1 MPFAQ
6 LMAVLPLRD
15 VACSL
20 RVPSNSNGLKCNKD
34 ENETVIAHRSDCGL
48 FLFRQKKGVRQW
60 MSNSKLIELSYYD
73 PSAQVRLSAYA
84 DTLVLDHDQN
94 GSIISAIRFGGYPE
108 MVRAMADAIY
118 GGATI
123 EAAQN
128 DTTRMLQ
135 SSLKSYQRQI
145 THDGIYAVATLM
157 AADTVQED
165 DRSGKHEKDEDTNL
179 VDTEQMELQP
189 RRCYIFCPARDQ
201 KRLFE
206 ELDHKT
212 AAPLIPEFQDYVLSS
227 LRQRGDLRQLE
238 VISLRERIDAWV
250 LDLKPQDQNVVEV
263 LEQGLQSGAIQI
275 PGTLPGIPDGFE
287 NVENVTGYLNTFGVT
302 VADRIRNQF
311 MPLFDPAK
319 EPLSDEVLAIND
331 CIMSR
336 VGYSLYDAQLAVA
349 EAVKRQLARKRVAL
363 IIAECGSGKTK
374 IGSTALG
381 ALHGLWADQKRK
393 DGRKSFGIVM
403 CPSHVT
409 QKWVREI
416 GETLPDTYGMVV
428 RTIQDLNRLYAMYE
442 KGDKSVFAVF
452 SKEQARDGYMRYP
465 AVRWNRRRRAFLCPD
480 CDGVI
485 EMEISE
491 GGSRYT
497 VPADQFFF
505 QKEHKK
511 NHTCPHCGTPLWSAV
526 NPDKRIDWVKIG
538 EYGWVYRY
546 GAQAHL
552 HRTKNERV
560 LDQLTEIAKNPDAF
574 YPIRGAHRRFP
585 LSTYIKKKLHG
596 RIDGFLC
603 DELHEYNNNSG
614 QGDAMAELYGASRC
628 FVGMT
633 ATLINGY
640 SSGIFHLLYRIV
652 PGLMLKDGKRY
663 KSPDD
668 FDAEYGVVEN
678 TYEIQDAEYNSN
690 RRTSKRRT
698 KSKQLPGVSPL
709 VFSRFLLEYTAFL
722 SLSDMGKD
730 LPDYEEIPVPLE
742 MPEDVRT
749 AYKEAEHELQKVLR
763 TDRKAAQKILSTYLN
778 LLTVYPDQPYDQAE
792 VVHPINGMP
801 IVTPKNC
808 GDFSR
813 LLPKE
818 ERVLELVRQKAANG
832 ERVLIYTSWTRTDSQ
847 KKLQKL
853 LCSEGYRTEILTPQ
867 IATDKREDWV
877 NKRVK
882 NGLQVLITNPRCV
895 ETGLDLNAF
904 TTIIFYSMGYNLFT
918 LRQASRR
925 SWRINQTAPRVEVYM
940 LYYAD
945 TMQAKA
951 MKLMAS
957 KLAVAG
963 IIEGTFS
970 EEGLAAMSDVKDLT
984 SQMAKELA
992 LGIRDNVE
1000 DIAAAFRK
1008 MAVMNPERKKNIA
1021 AAQLKETAA
1030 EEQKAPAAKDSF
1042 GVRTA
1047 QAQVRQA
1054 LYEGLLAR
1062 TAEEQKKRKSKKAE
1076 VDENQLSIFGF
1087 AA

>member
-1 MPFAQ
+1 MQVKKKPKKTAKAVPEKSRKKKQPSEDQIKKQPFLKRMLFGEEKPDLSELEAGSTTILDILSPTTVDTKSRDYIIVDDVYHAYLYITGYGYTTTVGTCWLAPLVEAGEGINLSFLVKRQPKEKILSKIAQ
-6 LMAVLPLRD
+6 TTMVNRSRMRD
-15 VACSL
+15 VGDTRQDYEELDSAIS
-20 RVPSNSNGLKCNKD
+20 SGLYLKD
-34 ENETVIAHRSDCGL
+34 VMNRQGENFYYMHT
-48 FLFRQKKGVRQW
+48 
-60 MSNSKLIELSYYD
+60 LIEVTASD
-73 PSAQVRLSAYA
+73 PETLEQRVTEVEKLCVSVDMIARRCDYKNEQAFLSALPILA
-84 DTLVLDHDQN
+84 LDPD
-94 GSIISAIRFGGYPE
+94 
-108 MVRAMADAIY
+108 
-118 GGATI
+118 I
-123 EAAQN
+123 ERKARRNALTSGVAAAFPFV
-128 DTTRMLQ
+128 
-135 SSLKSYQRQI
+135 SYELSD
-145 THDGIYAVATLM
+145 HDGIFL
-157 AADTVQED
+157 
-165 DRSGKHEKDEDTNL
+165 GLNL
-179 VDTEQMELQP
+179 
-189 RRCYIFCPARDQ
+189 
-201 KRLFE
+201 
-206 ELDHKT
+206 
-212 AAPLIPEFQDYVLSS
+212 
-227 LRQRGDLRQLE
+227 
-238 VISLRERIDAWV
+238 
-250 LDLKPQDQNVVEV
+250 
-263 LEQGLQSGAIQI
+263 
-275 PGTLPGIPDGFE
+275 
-287 NVENVTGYLNTFGVT
+287 
-302 VADRIRNQF
+302 
-311 MPLFDPAK
+311 
-319 EPLSDEVLAIND
+319 
-331 CIMSR
+331 
-336 VGYSLYDAQLAVA
+336 
-349 EAVKRQLARKRVAL
+349 
-363 IIAECGSGKTK
+363 
-374 IGSTALG
+374 
-381 ALHGLWADQKRK
+381 
-393 DGRKSFGIVM
+393 
-403 CPSHVT
+403 
-409 QKWVREI
+409 
-416 GETLPDTYGMVV
+416 
-428 RTIQDLNRLYAMYE
+428 
-442 KGDKSVFAVF
+442 
-452 SKEQARDGYMRYP
+452 
-465 AVRWNRRRRAFLCPD
+465 
-480 CDGVI
+480 
-485 EMEISE
+485 
-491 GGSRYT
+491 YT

-511 NHTCPHCGTPLWSAV
+511 NHTCPHCGMPLWSAV

-560 LDQLTEIAKNPDAF
+560 LDQLAEIAQNPDAF

-585 LSTYIKKKLHG
+585 LSTYIKKKLRG

-663 KSPDD
+663 KSPGD

-778 LLTVYPDQPYDQAE
+778 LLTVYPDQPYDQPE

-813 LLPKE
+813 LFPKE

-847 KKLQKL
+847 KKLQEL

-882 NGLQVLITNPRCV
+882 SGLQVLITNPRCV

>member
-1 MPFAQ
+1 
-6 LMAVLPLRD
+6 
-15 VACSL
+15 
-20 RVPSNSNGLKCNKD
+20 
-34 ENETVIAHRSDCGL
+34 
-48 FLFRQKKGVRQW
+48 

-84 DTLVLDHDQN
+84 DTIVLDHDQN

-238 VISLRERIDAWV
+238 VISLKERMDAWV

-263 LEQGLQSGAIQI
+263 LEQGLQSGDIQI
-275 PGTLPGIPDGFE
+275 PGAVPNMPDVFE

-491 GGSRYT
+491 DGSRYT

-538 EYGWVYRY
+538 EYGWV
-546 GAQAHL
+546 
-552 HRTKNERV
+552 
-560 LDQLTEIAKNPDAF
+560 
-574 YPIRGAHRRFP
+574 
-585 LSTYIKKKLHG
+585 
-596 RIDGFLC
+596 
-603 DELHEYNNNSG
+603 
-614 QGDAMAELYGASRC
+614 
-628 FVGMT
+628 
-633 ATLINGY
+633 
-640 SSGIFHLLYRIV
+640 
-652 PGLMLKDGKRY
+652 
-663 KSPDD
+663 
-668 FDAEYGVVEN
+668 
-678 TYEIQDAEYNSN
+678 
-690 RRTSKRRT
+690 
-698 KSKQLPGVSPL
+698 
-709 VFSRFLLEYTAFL
+709 
-722 SLSDMGKD
+722 
-730 LPDYEEIPVPLE
+730 
-742 MPEDVRT
+742 
-749 AYKEAEHELQKVLR
+749 
-763 TDRKAAQKILSTYLN
+763 
-778 LLTVYPDQPYDQAE
+778 
-792 VVHPINGMP
+792 
-801 IVTPKNC
+801 
-808 GDFSR
+808 
-813 LLPKE
+813 
-818 ERVLELVRQKAANG
+818 
-832 ERVLIYTSWTRTDSQ
+832 
-847 KKLQKL
+847 
-853 LCSEGYRTEILTPQ
+853 
-867 IATDKREDWV
+867 
-877 NKRVK
+877 
-882 NGLQVLITNPRCV
+882 
-895 ETGLDLNAF
+895 
-904 TTIIFYSMGYNLFT
+904 
-918 LRQASRR
+918 
-925 SWRINQTAPRVEVYM
+925 
-940 LYYAD
+940 YAD

-1042 GVRTA
+1042 GVHTA

>member
-1 MPFAQ
+1 
-6 LMAVLPLRD
+6 
-15 VACSL
+15 
-20 RVPSNSNGLKCNKD
+20 
-34 ENETVIAHRSDCGL
+34 
-48 FLFRQKKGVRQW
+48 
-60 MSNSKLIELSYYD
+60 
-73 PSAQVRLSAYA
+73 
-84 DTLVLDHDQN
+84 
-94 GSIISAIRFGGYPE
+94 
-108 MVRAMADAIY
+108 
-118 GGATI
+118 
-123 EAAQN
+123 
-128 DTTRMLQ
+128 
-135 SSLKSYQRQI
+135 
-145 THDGIYAVATLM
+145 
-157 AADTVQED
+157 
-165 DRSGKHEKDEDTNL
+165 
-179 VDTEQMELQP
+179 
-189 RRCYIFCPARDQ
+189 
-201 KRLFE
+201 
-206 ELDHKT
+206 
-212 AAPLIPEFQDYVLSS
+212 
-227 LRQRGDLRQLE
+227 
-238 VISLRERIDAWV
+238 
-250 LDLKPQDQNVVEV
+250 
-263 LEQGLQSGAIQI
+263 
-275 PGTLPGIPDGFE
+275 
-287 NVENVTGYLNTFGVT
+287 
-302 VADRIRNQF
+302 
-311 MPLFDPAK
+311 
-319 EPLSDEVLAIND
+319 
-331 CIMSR
+331 
-336 VGYSLYDAQLAVA
+336 
-349 EAVKRQLARKRVAL
+349 
-363 IIAECGSGKTK
+363 
-374 IGSTALG
+374 
-381 ALHGLWADQKRK
+381 
-393 DGRKSFGIVM
+393 M

-491 GGSRYT
+491 DGSRYT

-526 NPDKRIDWVKIG
+526 NPGKRIDWVKIG

-546 GAQAHL
+546 GAQVHL

-560 LDQLTEIAKNPDAF
+560 LDQLTEIAQNPDAF

-585 LSTYIKKKLHG
+585 LSTYIKKKLRG

-640 SSGIFHLLYRIV
+640 SSGIFYLLYRIV

-663 KSPDD
+663 KSPGD

-832 ERVLIYTSWTRTDSQ
+832 ERVLI
-847 KKLQKL
+847 
-853 LCSEGYRTEILTPQ
+853 
-867 IATDKREDWV
+867 
-877 NKRVK
+877 
-882 NGLQVLITNPRCV
+882 
-895 ETGLDLNAF
+895 
-904 TTIIFYSMGYNLFT
+904 
-918 LRQASRR
+918 
-925 SWRINQTAPRVEVYM
+925 
-940 LYYAD
+940 
-945 TMQAKA
+945 
-951 MKLMAS
+951 
-957 KLAVAG
+957 
-963 IIEGTFS
+963 
-970 EEGLAAMSDVKDLT
+970 
-984 SQMAKELA
+984 
-992 LGIRDNVE
+992 
-1000 DIAAAFRK
+1000 
-1008 MAVMNPERKKNIA
+1008 
-1021 AAQLKETAA
+1021 
-1030 EEQKAPAAKDSF
+1030 
-1042 GVRTA
+1042 
-1047 QAQVRQA
+1047 
-1054 LYEGLLAR
+1054 
-1062 TAEEQKKRKSKKAE
+1062 
-1076 VDENQLSIFGF
+1076 
-1087 AA
+1087 

>member
-1 MPFAQ
+1 
-6 LMAVLPLRD
+6 
-15 VACSL
+15 
-20 RVPSNSNGLKCNKD
+20 
-34 ENETVIAHRSDCGL
+34 
-48 FLFRQKKGVRQW
+48 
-60 MSNSKLIELSYYD
+60 
-73 PSAQVRLSAYA
+73 
-84 DTLVLDHDQN
+84 
-94 GSIISAIRFGGYPE
+94 
-108 MVRAMADAIY
+108 
-118 GGATI
+118 
-123 EAAQN
+123 
-128 DTTRMLQ
+128 
-135 SSLKSYQRQI
+135 
-145 THDGIYAVATLM
+145 
-157 AADTVQED
+157 
-165 DRSGKHEKDEDTNL
+165 
-179 VDTEQMELQP
+179 
-189 RRCYIFCPARDQ
+189 
-201 KRLFE
+201 
-206 ELDHKT
+206 
-212 AAPLIPEFQDYVLSS
+212 
-227 LRQRGDLRQLE
+227 
-238 VISLRERIDAWV
+238 
-250 LDLKPQDQNVVEV
+250 
-263 LEQGLQSGAIQI
+263 
-275 PGTLPGIPDGFE
+275 
-287 NVENVTGYLNTFGVT
+287 
-302 VADRIRNQF
+302 
-311 MPLFDPAK
+311 
-319 EPLSDEVLAIND
+319 
-331 CIMSR
+331 
-336 VGYSLYDAQLAVA
+336 
-349 EAVKRQLARKRVAL
+349 
-363 IIAECGSGKTK
+363 
-374 IGSTALG
+374 
-381 ALHGLWADQKRK
+381 
-393 DGRKSFGIVM
+393 
-403 CPSHVT
+403 
-409 QKWVREI
+409 
-416 GETLPDTYGMVV
+416 
-428 RTIQDLNRLYAMYE
+428 
-442 KGDKSVFAVF
+442 
-452 SKEQARDGYMRYP
+452 
-465 AVRWNRRRRAFLCPD
+465 
-480 CDGVI
+480 
-485 EMEISE
+485 
-491 GGSRYT
+491 
-497 VPADQFFF
+497 
-505 QKEHKK
+505 
-511 NHTCPHCGTPLWSAV
+511 
-526 NPDKRIDWVKIG
+526 
-538 EYGWVYRY
+538 
-546 GAQAHL
+546 
-552 HRTKNERV
+552 
-560 LDQLTEIAKNPDAF
+560 
-574 YPIRGAHRRFP
+574 
-585 LSTYIKKKLHG
+585 
-596 RIDGFLC
+596 
-603 DELHEYNNNSG
+603 
-614 QGDAMAELYGASRC
+614 
-628 FVGMT
+628 
-633 ATLINGY
+633 
-640 SSGIFHLLYRIV
+640 
-652 PGLMLKDGKRY
+652 MLKDGKRY
-663 KSPDD
+663 KSPGD

-1008 MAVMNPERKKNIA
+1008 MAVINPERKKNIT
-1021 AAQLKETAA
+1021 AAQPKETAA